1 MQTDGATMQAR
12 HFLHKVQAQAAAL
25 GFIFPRQGIET
36 FKHFIQRI
44 VGYAAAG
51 IANGDLVVML

>member
-1 MQTDGATMQAR
+1 MQAR

-51 IANGDLVVML
+51 IAKGDLVVML